1 MNTFQF
7 QYLQF
12 KQDSLPSQ
20 SQEISE
26 FYELACRVLKHTSN
40 NNDKY
45 DFYSYF
51 SSHPN
56 LLTHCS
62 ICSCILVGQAERS
75 PMRAEMNII
84 IYVNDNY
91 SNLLPFL
98 KKCSQAC
105 LSLSSYRE

>member
-7 QYLQF
+7 QHLQF

-26 FYELACRVLKHTSN
+26 FSEQACRALKHTSN
-40 NNDKY
+40 NNNKY
-45 DFYSYF
+45 DFDSYF
-51 SSHPN
+51 SSHQN
-56 LLTHCS
+56 LITHYS

-75 PMRAEMNII
+75 PMRAEINII